1 VKPYYDHNGITIY
14 HGDCRDILPE
24 LEPVDVILTD
34 PPWPE
39 SQENVNAGFDPYELL
54 AGAGEHFQRLA
65 GSGRV
70 IVVLGQRSDP
80 RILAELPRDLKFFT
94 RCWLMRI
101 PPSYKGSLMVSA
113 DIAYVYGPGWLPRKG
128 KRVLQ
133 PQNFVPSKGNRIYG
147 MGHPCPRNEQ
157 HIQWLIYEFTRE
169 GHVILDPFV
178 GSGVTLS
185 AARRLGHPAIG
196 IDIQESNCEIAA
208 KRLSQEVLAL

>member
-1 VKPYYDHNGITIY
+1 MKPYYDHNGITIY